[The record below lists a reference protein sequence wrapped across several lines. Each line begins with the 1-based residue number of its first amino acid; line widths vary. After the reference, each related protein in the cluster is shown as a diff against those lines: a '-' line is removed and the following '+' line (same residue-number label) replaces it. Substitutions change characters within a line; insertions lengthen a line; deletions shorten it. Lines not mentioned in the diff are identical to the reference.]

1 MYVHSKKEDC
11 CGCTACMNI
20 CPVKAVTMV
29 SDEEGFLYPVIDE
42 KKCIRC
48 NMCRKTCDF
57 VKKHDWHS
65 MKQPKAYAA
74 KMKSDKERAASQSG
88 GMFAA
93 LSEAVLDMGGVVYG
107 AGFDSNWDVVHKRAV
122 TKVERDAMRG
132 SKYVQSRMGNNF
144 EKVITDMQSGKY
156 VLFSGTHCQCAGLK
170 SLLEMKKVNTEK
182 LFLVDLICHGVPSPK
197 VYRAFQKFMTE
208 KYKGKLEEIN
218 FRNKNKFG
226 WHSHTE
232 SLKINGKEHD
242 SICFREMFYSHN
254 ILRPSCFQCPYK
266 HTVHLTDITIGDCWG
281 IENWAADFDD
291 NKGVSLT
298 LVNTDKGQKLFNLA
312 KERFNYRNADIKKC
326 LQLPL
331 QKPFEKPST
340 RERFWYDFQQKPFDY
355 ILTHYTTDYG
365 WKNKMTKSVKKGTK
379 KVLKAVL
386 PESVIAVLKK
396 LHN

>member
-1 MYVHSKKEDC
+1 MYVHDKKEDC

-20 CPVKAVTMV
+20 CPVRAITMV

-42 KKCIRC
+42 EKCIHC

-57 VKKHDWHS
+57 VKKHDWQS
-65 MKQPKAYAA
+65 MKQPEAYAA

-122 TKVERDAMRG
+122 TKEERDAMRG
-132 SKYVQSRMGNNF
+132 SKYVQSRMENNF
-144 EKVITDMQSGKY
+144 EKVITDLRAGKY

-170 SLLEMKKVNTEK
+170 SLLEMKRVNIEK
-182 LFLVDLICHGVPSPK
+182 LFLVDIICHGVPSPK
-197 VYRAFQKFMTE
+197 VYQTFLKFMTE
-208 KYKGKLEEIN
+208 KHTGKLEGVN

-232 SLKINGKEHD
+232 SLKINGKEYD

-266 HTVHLTDITIGDCWG
+266 HTVHLTDITTGDCWG

-298 LVNTDKGQKLFNLA
+298 LVNSYKGQKLFNLV
-312 KERFNYRNADIKKC
+312 KERFNYRNADIRNC

-365 WKNKMTKSVKKGTK
+365 WKNEMKKGIK

-386 PESVIAVLKK
+386 PESAIMTLKK
-396 LHN
+396 LLG